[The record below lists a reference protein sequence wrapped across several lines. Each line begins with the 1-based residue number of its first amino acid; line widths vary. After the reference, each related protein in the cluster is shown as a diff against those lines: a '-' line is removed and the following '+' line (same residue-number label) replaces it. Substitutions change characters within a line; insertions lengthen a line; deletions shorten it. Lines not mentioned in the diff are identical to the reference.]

1 MTPVLNL
8 DNGTNN
14 TPVLHLPN
22 DDRTEDQA
30 YVDTMLQLMGG
41 QETVDQ
47 IRKRQFDDAD
57 NNSLNSLVKV
67 MEGLE
72 SDETRIM
79 AENLVGSYAALSAL
93 DKVRSDVNVINQE
106 LADIEVSN
114 TFKDN
119 PQALYN
125 YMLDNTDKFRDVS
138 IYDNRYVT
146 TMQELSKVI
155 DEDSFGSS
163 IAKRIFRD
171 LAISAV
177 GGKAAKSAKPLVK
190 GVGKIL
196 SAEGAGV
203 ATDVAFLGS
212 TVHSMKE
219 EASTRWLAC
228 LSASDEEYP
237 KALADLI
244 DFVKSVPKIYH
255 PEIQQAIEEGPS
267 VYDDAGAA
275 FTSSA
280 MRMYG
285 ATAVSTMKGLGT
297 LLKYGNKAQRHEEL
311 VKSPSRALVPYKE
324 HLPAVLDGE
333 EVAQAIENRQ
343 AAMIPYMPRHVAV
356 IEDGR
361 PKLALLEDNREQVV
375 YLPTGEKITYLG
387 RPEKRLLLED
397 KTEKEWFN
405 MAEEDL
411 VTGEKNTNTRTW
423 LPEQRRIR
431 YTYNN
436 QGRGYTYDE
445 AKEQVRNL
453 QSLVMRYVKNR
464 KFYGHYIDRE
474 EDRLLNRIPKYQPWN
489 VTSAAAPV
497 PFTRG
502 QATPEILGKGEGSQF
517 YGPTGPYSSL
527 ETTQEHSWI
536 DHDKYPASRGHYAYN
551 LDEQLLAD
559 VYDKAHHRTYL
570 DFVHTGD
577 LSEKAFED
585 ITQYILI
592 DRITNDDALL
602 KYRKNYSQGLYDL
615 KDVLKVM
622 IEEVKLNPH
631 FTSMQ
636 KKAAIYFLKE
646 MIREVKDKRTGIIN
660 TWAVKQWNPKKTIDQ
675 RYQNNSNF
683 NVMNGQT
690 PEVRKGIGKTTANL
704 VKMLEEANISLK
716 GNREPADIGRKKDIA
731 FGLMF
736 KDWAKHLNPKYLN
749 PYNLS
754 VLSKQYPWWLRLAFD
769 QMTEEELWKY
779 GFHYNNLY
787 VPNNLKKVDLKGLRQ
802 EVIYRGQRLFADTL
816 YKNGIEMAVQSNT
829 NMVVFKDTKRLY
841 TDVQKQEYNQNG
853 WHYQRILDNG
863 ALMRYDPEI
872 QAFVIDVYVST
883 KGGKGRRPIIVH
895 KEKLDV
901 MDPKRNKSMRNDD
914 DD

>member
-8 DNGTNN
+8 DSGTNN

-47 IRKRQFDDAD
+47 IRKRQFEDAD

-171 LAISAV
+171 LAISFA

-196 SAEGAGV
+196 SADGAGV

-212 TVHSMKE
+212 TVYSMKE

-244 DFVKSVPKIYH
+244 DFVKSTPKIYH

-267 VYDDAGAA
+267 VYDDAGAT
-275 FTSSA
+275 FTSNA

-297 LLKYGNKAQRHEEL
+297 LLKYGNKAPRHEEL

-375 YLPTGEKITYLG
+375 YLPTGEKVTYLG

-397 KTEKEWFN
+397 KTEKEWFDLH
-405 MAEEDL
+405 EEDPI
-411 VTGEKNTNTRTW
+411 TGEKNTNTRTW

-436 QGRGYTYDE
+436 GGRGYTYDE
-445 AKEQVRNL
+445 AKEAVRSW
-453 QSLVMRYVKNR
+453 QYRAIRSVKNR
-464 KFYGHYIDRE
+464 KFFGHYITRE
-474 EDRLLNRIPKYQPWN
+474 EDRLLNKIPKYAPWN

-497 PFTRG
+497 LFTRG

-527 ETTQEHSWI
+527 ETTQEYSWANF
-536 DHDKYPASRGHYAYN
+536 DYHPASRGHYAYN
-551 LDEQLLAD
+551 LDEQLLED
-559 VYDKAHHRTYL
+559 TFDKVVNRMWAN
-570 DFVHTGD
+570 FVDTGD
-577 LSEKAFED
+577 MPERAFRD
-585 ITQYILI
+585 IYHYILI
-592 DRITNDDALL
+592 NRIANDDMLF
-602 KYRKNYSQGLYDL
+602 KYRKKYSQGLYDL
-615 KDVLKVM
+615 KDILQGIIK
-622 IEEVKLNPH
+622 EVEQDLH
-631 FTSMQ
+631 FTDIQ
-636 KKAAIYFLKE
+636 KKAAIYLLKE
-646 MIREVKDKRTGIIN
+646 MIGEIKGKRTNIIN

-675 RYQNNSNF
+675 RKQSYSNF
-683 NVMNGQT
+683 SVWNDQT
-690 PEVRKGIGKTTANL
+690 PEVRRGLIKTTADL
-704 VKMLEEANISLK
+704 IRMLEEAGNSLMGYYKFPDIS
-716 GNREPADIGRKKDIA
+716 DKKDIA

-736 KDWAKHLNPKYLN
+736 KDLSKQLKPKLLKTLHLN
-749 PYNLS
+749 
-754 VLSKQYPWWLRLAFD
+754 VLSKQYPWWIRLAFD

-779 GFHYNNLY
+779 GFDYNKLFI
-787 VPNNLKKVDLKGLRQ
+787 PGHIKDVDVKALR
-802 EVIYRGQRLFADTL
+802 EELVYRGQRLFADTL
-816 YKNGIEMAVQSNT
+816 YKNGIEMAIQSNT
-829 NMVVFKDTKRLY
+829 NMVIFKDTKRLY
-841 TDVQKQEYNQNG
+841 TDVQKQEYNLNG

-895 KEKLDV
+895 KEKLEV
-901 MDPKRNKSMRNDD
+901 MDPKRNKSMRNDND
-914 DD
+914 

>member
-8 DNGTNN
+8 DNSTNN

-47 IRKRQFDDAD
+47 IRKRQFEDAD
-57 NNSLNSLVKV
+57 NNSLNSLVRV

-72 SDETRIM
+72 SDETKLM
-79 AENLVGSYAALSAL
+79 AENLIGSYAALSAL

-244 DFVKSVPKIYH
+244 DFVKSTPKIYH

-275 FTSSA
+275 FTSNA

-285 ATAVSTMKGLGT
+285 ATAISTMKGLGT
-297 LLKYGNKAQRHEEL
+297 LLKYGNKAPRHEEL
-311 VKSPSRALVPYKE
+311 VKTPSRALVPYKE

-343 AAMIPYMPRHVAV
+343 AAMIPYTPGHVAV

-397 KTEKEWFN
+397 KTEKEWFDLFD
-405 MAEEDL
+405 EDPI
-411 VTGEKNTNTRTW
+411 TGEKNTNTRTW

-436 QGRGYTYDE
+436 GGRGYTYNE
-445 AKEQVRNL
+445 AKEAVRSW
-453 QSLVMRYVKNR
+453 QYRAIRYVKNK
-464 KFYGHYIDRE
+464 KFLGHYITRE
-474 EDRLLNRIPKYQPWN
+474 EDRLLNKIPKYAPWN

-527 ETTQEHSWI
+527 ETTQENPWANFDYH
-536 DHDKYPASRGHYAYN
+536 PASRGHYSPS
-551 LDEQLLAD
+551 LDEEALEKTFK
-559 VYDKAHHRTYL
+559 KALNSAYATLGVHDNIIL
-570 DFVHTGD
+570 DAY
-577 LSEKAFED
+577 EKS
-585 ITQYILI
+585 LKKLK
-592 DRITNDDALL
+592 DRIFTDYSGGYIDIHDAI
-602 KYRKNYSQGLYDL
+602 KKRK
-615 KDVLKVM
+615 K
-622 IEEVKLNPH
+622 EVRADKTL
-631 FTSMQ
+631 SSEQ
-636 KKAAIYFLKE
+636 KATELFILDYVSGSF
-646 MIREVKDKRTGIIN
+646 RDKKTGIVN
-660 TWAVKQWNPKKTIDQ
+660 TWAVKQWNPKKTVDQ
-675 RYQNNSNF
+675 RKQNRYNF
-683 NVMNGQT
+683 SVLEDQT
-690 PEVRKGIGKTTANL
+690 PEVFRGVVATNDDL
-704 VKMLEEANISLK
+704 LKMLSDNNVEEFISPIIPRNSL
-716 GNREPADIGRKKDIA
+716 DKKRIA
-731 FGLMF
+731 FGLLF
-736 KDWAKHLNPKYLN
+736 KDIAHELNRRYLT
-749 PYNLS
+749 PQNLK
-754 VLSKQYPWWLRLAFD
+754 VLSQQYPWWIRLAFD
-769 QMTEEELWKY
+769 QMTDEELWKY
-779 GFHYNNLY
+779 GFDYNKLFI
-787 VPNNLKKVDLKGLRQ
+787 PGHTKDVDVRALR
-802 EVIYRGQRLFADTL
+802 EELVYRGQRLFADTL

-853 WHYQRILDNG
+853 WHYQRVLDNG

-895 KEKLDV
+895 KEKLEV
-901 MDPKRNKSMRNDD
+901 MDPKRNKSMRNDND
-914 DD
+914 

>member
-8 DNGTNN
+8 DNSTNN

-30 YVDTMLQLMGG
+30 YVDTMLELMGG

-47 IRKRQFDDAD
+47 IRKRQFEDAD

-72 SDETRIM
+72 SEETRFM
-79 AENLVGSYAALSAL
+79 AENLIGSYAALSAL

-106 LADIEVSN
+106 LADIEVSK

-155 DEDSFGSS
+155 DEEGFGSS

-171 LAISAV
+171 LAISWS
-177 GGKAAKSAKPLVK
+177 GGKAVKSAKPLVK
-190 GVGKIL
+190 GVGRVL
-196 SAEGAGV
+196 NAEGAGV

-244 DFVKSVPKIYH
+244 DFVKSTPKIYH

-267 VYDDAGAA
+267 VYDDAGAT
-275 FTSSA
+275 FTSNA

-297 LLKYGNKAQRHEEL
+297 LLKYGNKTPRHEEL
-311 VKSPSRALVPYKE
+311 VKTPSRALVPYKE
-324 HLPAVLDGE
+324 HLPAVLNGE

-343 AAMIPYMPRHVAV
+343 AAMIPYTPGHVAV

-361 PKLALLEDNREQVV
+361 PKLALLEDNTEEII

-405 MAEEDL
+405 LLDEDYL
-411 VTGEKNTNTRTW
+411 TGEKNTNTRTW

-436 QGRGYTYDE
+436 GGRGYTYDE
-445 AKEQVRNL
+445 AKKQVIEW
-453 QSLVMRYVKNR
+453 QSFVMRYVKNR
-464 KFYGHYIDRE
+464 KAYGFHVTRE
-474 EDRLLNRIPKYQPWN
+474 EDRLLNKEPKFEKWN

-502 QATPEILGKGEGSQF
+502 QATPKIIGSGERSQF

-527 ETTQEHSWI
+527 ETTQVHDWV
-536 DHDKYPASRGHYAYN
+536 DYDKYPASRGHYAYN
-551 LDEQLLAD
+551 LDERLLD
-559 VYDKAHHRTYL
+559 DTFKKVLNRVYYN
-570 DFVHTGD
+570 FVETGD
-577 LSEKAFED
+577 ISEAAYRD
-585 ITQYILI
+585 IYHYVRTN
-592 DRITNDDALL
+592 RIANDDALL
-602 KYRKNYSQGLYDL
+602 RYRKNYSQGLYDL
-615 KDVLKVM
+615 KDILQGIIKE
-622 IEEVKLNPH
+622 IKQDLH
-631 FTSMQ
+631 FTDME
-636 KKAAIYFLKE
+636 KKAAIYLVKE
-646 MIREVKDKRTGIIN
+646 MIKEIKGKRTSIIN

-675 RYQNNSNF
+675 RKQRNSDFSVWND
-683 NVMNGQT
+683 QT
-690 PEVRKGIGKTTANL
+690 PEVRRGLIKTAGDL
-704 VKMLEEANISLK
+704 VRMLEEAGNSLMGYYKFPDIS
-716 GNREPADIGRKKDIA
+716 DKKDIA
-731 FGLMF
+731 FGLLF
-736 KDWAKHLNPKYLN
+736 KDLSKQLKPKLLKTLHLD
-749 PYNLS
+749 
-754 VLSKQYPWWLRLAFD
+754 VLSKQYPWWIRLAFD
-769 QMTEEELWKY
+769 QMTDEELWKY
-779 GFHYNNLY
+779 GFDYNKLFI
-787 VPNNLKKVDLKGLRQ
+787 PGHIKDVDVKALR
-802 EVIYRGQRLFADTL
+802 EELVYRGQRLFADTL

-841 TDVQKQEYNQNG
+841 TDVQKQEYNLNG
-853 WHYQRILDNG
+853 WHHQRILDNG

-895 KEKLDV
+895 KEKLEV
-901 MDPKRNKSMRNDD
+901 MDPKRNKSMRNDND
-914 DD
+914 

>member
-8 DNGTNN
+8 DNSTNN

-22 DDRTEDQA
+22 DERTEDQA

-47 IRKRQFDDAD
+47 IRQRQFEDAD

-72 SDETRIM
+72 SDDVKLM

-155 DEDSFGSS
+155 DEEGFGSS

-171 LAISAV
+171 LAISWV
-177 GGKAAKSAKPLVK
+177 GGKAAKSAKPLIK
-190 GVGKIL
+190 GVGKVL

-203 ATDVAFLGS
+203 ATDAAFLGS

-244 DFVKSVPKIYH
+244 DFVKSTPKIYH

-267 VYDDAGAA
+267 VYDDAGAT
-275 FTSSA
+275 FTSNA

-311 VKSPSRALVPYKE
+311 VKTPSRALVPYKE

-375 YLPTGEKITYLG
+375 YLPTGEKVTYLG

-397 KTEKEWFN
+397 RTEKEWFN
-405 MAEEDL
+405 LFDEDYI
-411 VTGEKNTNTRTW
+411 TGKPNTNTRTW

-436 QGRGYTYDE
+436 EGRGYTYDE
-445 AKEQVRNL
+445 AKEHVRHY
-453 QSLVMRYVKNR
+453 QHFVTAYTKNR
-464 KFYGHYIDRE
+464 EAYGFEIIRGRDK
-474 EDRLLNRIPKYQPWN
+474 LLNKEPKFVQWN

-527 ETTQEHSWI
+527 ETTQERPWVI
-536 DHDKYPASRGHYAYN
+536 HDAHPASRGHYAYN
-551 LDEQLLAD
+551 LDEQLLVD
-559 VYDKAHHRTYL
+559 VYDKVFNRVWAN
-570 DFVHTGD
+570 FVDTGKI
-577 LSEKAFED
+577 SERSFRD
-585 ITQYILI
+585 IYQYI
-592 DRITNDDALL
+592 RTNRLSDDALL
-602 KYRKNYSQGLYDL
+602 KYRKKYSQGLYDL
-615 KDVLKVM
+615 KDILQSIIK
-622 IEEVKLNPH
+622 EVEQNLH
-631 FTSMQ
+631 FTDME
-636 KKAAIYFLKE
+636 KKAAIYHLKE
-646 MIREVKDKRTGIIN
+646 MIKEIKGNRTNTIN
-660 TWAVKQWNPKKTIDQ
+660 TWSVKQWNPKKTIDQ
-675 RYQNNSNF
+675 RMQKNGSF
-683 NVMNGQT
+683 NVMDGQT
-690 PEVRKGIGKTTANL
+690 PEVRKGIVKTTANL
-704 VKMLEEANISLK
+704 VKMLIESGISVK
-716 GNREPADIGRKKDIA
+716 GNREIPDIGRKKDIA

-736 KDWAKHLNPKYLN
+736 KDWAKQLNSKYLS
-749 PYNLS
+749 PYHIG
-754 VLSKQYPWWLRLAFD
+754 VLSKQYPWWIRLAFD
-769 QMTEEELWKY
+769 QMTDEELWKY
-779 GFHYNNLY
+779 GFDYNKLFI
-787 VPNNLKKVDLKGLRQ
+787 PGHIKEVDLKGLRQ

-895 KEKLDV
+895 KEKLEV
-901 MDPKRNKSMRNDD
+901 MDPKRNKSMKNERD
-914 DD
+914 